1 VDLGSSFL
9 RALQASSISESERKA
24 LKLRGKDFLKEI
36 FCGLQTRVGGVLG
49 MMHNLKDF
57 SFENFFATPFSSAMF
72 PSPFFPQNRLALAE
86 LEEKTKLLK
95 TLSFTSS
102 STEAFWCE
110 VHNFQDAA
118 GNFPFRQL
126 SSGVIRMLCLPIS
139 NAEVERVFSQV
150 TLVKNSRRAALNLDL
165 LESILFCK
173 FGLSKFGKSAKDF
186 KPTTKMLQF
195 DSSIY
200 D

>member
-1 VDLGSSFL
+1 M
-9 RALQASSISESERKA
+9 R
-24 LKLRGKDFLKEI
+24 
-36 FCGLQTRVGGVLG
+36 
-49 MMHNLKDF
+49 NLKGF
-57 SFENFFATPFSSAMF
+57 SIENFSTTTFSSEMF
-72 PSPFFPQNRLALAE
+72 PAPFFPQNRLDLAE
-86 LEEKTKLLK
+86 IEEKTKLLK
-95 TLSFTSS
+95 TLNFASS

-139 NAEVERVFSQV
+139 NAEVERVLSQV
-150 TLVKNSRRAALNLDL
+150 TLVKSSRRSALKLDL
-165 LESILFCK
+165 PESILFCK
-173 FGLSKFGKSAKDF
+173 FGLSKFGKSSKDF